1 MTSMVCLRNVV
12 AFGITSSILKLRG
25 FPFYLILGDLY
36 CLCLTLELSFSAS
49 ETFSPYFECQKVIQ
63 NLRVTILII

>member
-12 AFGITSSILKLRG
+12 AFAITSSILKLRG

-49 ETFSPYFECQKVIQ
+49 ETFSP
-63 NLRVTILII
+63 ILSVKRLFRTYE